1 VSDPREPVD
10 TPDLSPGDDD
20 IDLTDVTL
28 DELEPAEEPDAEPDE
43 FDAPEPD
50 DTQARQPT
58 RSRDTIRQL
67 RGRAQAAETRAQ
79 EFERRLAEVERARVP
94 VQPQVDP
101 LLLQQRQREEE
112 AQVQQLPYEQQI
124 AYWRNRDQQENNRR
138 FAQLQLQTFDQF
150 DTANFNQLKRSEPA
164 AARLAPEVER
174 VLQQQR
180 AQGTYTFSR
189 ENIYDYLLGQETRR
203 RATQQAGRQRTAGA
217 GRVARQ
223 TTTPASGRGDMARA
237 PGNGRAADADER
249 LLRSIT
255 AEDI

>member
-10 TPDLSPGDDD
+10 TPEPSGEEDL
-20 IDLTDVTL
+20 DLENVTL
-28 DELEPAEEPDAEPDE
+28 DELDPEPPEEVVDETEAEEPEP
-43 FDAPEPD
+43 
-50 DTQARQPT
+50 TQTRT
-58 RSRDTIRQL
+58 RSNDTIRSL
-67 RGRAQAAETRAQ
+67 RARAQSAERKID
-79 EFERRLAEVERARVP
+79 EFQRRLDEQQMQPRVQ
-94 VQPQVDP
+94 QPQVDP

-138 FAQLQLQTFDQF
+138 FAQLQLQSFDQF

-180 AQGTYTFSR
+180 AQGNYSFSR

-223 TTTPASGRGDMARA
+223 TTAPASGRGDMARA